1 MKNGRR
7 VDSKLAD
14 QVAQPYAHG
23 LRDAQQ
29 GMQTNPLF
37 APLDFADIN
46 RMEVGLLRQ
55 FLLAQA
61 GLDALV
67 ADRVAK
73 DLQL

>member
-1 MKNGRR
+1 
-7 VDSKLAD
+7 
-14 QVAQPYAHG
+14 
-23 LRDAQQ
+23 
-29 GMQTNPLF
+29 
-37 APLDFADIN
+37 
-46 RMEVGLLRQ
+46 MEVGLLRQ